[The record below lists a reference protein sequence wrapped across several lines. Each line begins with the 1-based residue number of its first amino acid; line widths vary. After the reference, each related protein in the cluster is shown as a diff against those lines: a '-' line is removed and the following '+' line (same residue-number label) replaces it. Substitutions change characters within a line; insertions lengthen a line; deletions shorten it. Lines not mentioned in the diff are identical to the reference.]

1 MLLLANEARH
11 EAKMSTTN
19 KVPTT
24 DEIYA
29 SFPNIPEPIEGEPDA
44 TTMRLLRRALKA
56 NAASVHSDRGGGQH
70 GHLSQTVSPTAYL
83 VVSNNVVFDIPGD
96 PGNRA
101 IIPINNFTEKQE
113 RAAIRQHAEDRRE
126 FLLYNNTR
134 KALLRVIIE
143 SIETE
148 FIADLEDE
156 NVGFEDH
163 TVMEIL
169 TYLGDEYA
177 TIEPHE
183 LEENRNK
190 LSDPFDMD
198 KPFPVYIKSLQ
209 DIQNYAEEGGQPITN
224 DSMVTAFYNRMKE
237 TGMVDYDVRTWE
249 DKTPANK
256 TFTNIKAHFKIAW
269 RRYRNDQ
276 KTTKMAGCHSANA
289 AMVEETADA
298 IAAFASKAV
307 QDSEAAEERNNKLLK
322 EIAAMQATIS
332 KMQAGGHGGGGKQ
345 KPPGDR
351 GPAVKATTC
360 PYIPKKDNG
369 NYCWTHGFIVGNSHT
384 GPSCT
389 HTAPGHKTEATRANT
404 MGGSL
409 AGKTEIEALK

>member
-101 IIPINNFTEKQE
+101 NIPINNFTEKQE

-134 KALLRVIIE
+134 KALIRVIIE

-198 KPFPVYIKSLQ
+198 IPLLVYIKALQ
-209 DIQNYAEEGGQPITN
+209 DIHNFAKEGGQPI
-224 DSMVTAFYNRMKE
+224 DDAIMFMAFFNRMKE
-237 TGMVDYDVRTWE
+237 KGMVE
-249 DKTPANK
+249 
-256 TFTNIKAHFKIAW
+256 
-269 RRYRNDQ
+269 
-276 KTTKMAGCHSANA
+276 
-289 AMVEETADA
+289 
-298 IAAFASKAV
+298 
-307 QDSEAAEERNNKLLK
+307 
-322 EIAAMQATIS
+322 
-332 KMQAGGHGGGGKQ
+332 
-345 KPPGDR
+345 
-351 GPAVKATTC
+351 
-360 PYIPKKDNG
+360 
-369 NYCWTHGFIVGNSHT
+369 
-384 GPSCT
+384 
-389 HTAPGHKTEATRANT
+389 
-404 MGGSL
+404 
-409 AGKTEIEALK
+409 